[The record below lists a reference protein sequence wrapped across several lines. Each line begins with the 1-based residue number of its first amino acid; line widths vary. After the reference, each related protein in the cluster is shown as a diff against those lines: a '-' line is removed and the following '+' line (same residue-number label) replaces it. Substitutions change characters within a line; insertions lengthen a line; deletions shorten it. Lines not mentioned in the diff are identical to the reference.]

1 MRRLFSILGF
11 AISLLVWRF
20 VLDASFHNDT
30 LVTIAWGAPILV
42 LPLIF
47 IGRLLLDRKPTP
59 QRAASVSAGLHFLV
73 MTLLGSALIAS
84 GRFGIT
90 HTVPMGI
97 PATFM
102 RILVYISGAFAI
114 LTVLNLAVRGLGA
127 PFAIALSKRLAT
139 DWLYSHTRNPM
150 VLATV
155 IFLLCLGLKWQ
166 SPAFLMWTIVLFLP
180 VMITFLKMYE
190 ERELEI
196 RFGKEYLEYKM
207 RTPLLIPYPVHKPL
221 PPPVNYRA

>member
-11 AISLLVWRF
+11 AVSVLVWRF
-20 VLDASFHNDT
+20 VLDSPLANDI

-84 GRFGIT
+84 GRFGFV
-90 HTVPMGI
+90 HTVSMGI
-97 PATFM
+97 PATLM

-155 IFLLCLGLKWQ
+155 IFLLCLGLQWQ